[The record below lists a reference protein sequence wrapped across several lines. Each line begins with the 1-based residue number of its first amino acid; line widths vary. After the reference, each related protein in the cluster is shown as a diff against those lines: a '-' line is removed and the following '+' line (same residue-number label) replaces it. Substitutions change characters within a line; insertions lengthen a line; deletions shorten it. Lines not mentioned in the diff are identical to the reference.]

1 MTHDT
6 APAYAEDELE
16 TAFPPSSNCIQVRS
30 LSVPMHSSTAGASAR
45 GIDITP
51 CHSGDLCFA

>member
-16 TAFPPSSNCIQVRS
+16 TAFAPSSNCIPVRS
-30 LSVPMHSSTAGASAR
+30 LSVPMHSSTAGASSSW
-45 GIDITP
+45 D
-51 CHSGDLCFA
+51 